1 MYDYTT
7 SWKESFCHCCLQAFS
22 TVEKLKSHVNDCFNI
37 NGTQMIKMPKK
48 VNMLY
53 LKVIKKNKITIYEL
67 CRF

>member
-1 MYDYTT
+1 MYDYTI
-7 SWKESFCHCCLQAFS
+7 SWKETFCHCCLQAFS

-53 LKVIKKNKITIYEL
+53 LKVI
-67 CRF
+67 